1 MANEYAVNQADLAAV
16 ANSIRQKGAT
26 SEPLAFP
33 GGFVN
38 AIAAI
43 QAGSG
48 SGSGGGNTIRIGQNT
63 NTPNFLNLF
72 WALENGTAKTGEF
85 TLASNLPNTET
96 LLIDTGLAAVNGFF
110 YVNADY
116 TYTATGATPEYGVWG
131 LYMLNPTG
139 LAPVCA
145 VGLSTYIESGTS
157 HGYPMYSAKP
167 FVRGDYRVDG
177 GKVYVT
183 ATYNNH
189 QSYTPLWKGNRH
201 VWVAW

>member
-1 MANEYAVNQADLAAV
+1 MSDMLVKSESLTAV
-16 ANSIRQKGAT
+16 ANSIRQKGGT
-26 SEPLAFP
+26 SAPLAFP
-33 GGFVN
+33 GGFVD

-43 QAGSG
+43 QAGTG
-48 SGSGGGNTIRIGQNT
+48 GGTGGNTIQIGQNT
-63 NTPNFLNLF
+63 NAPNFLNLF

-116 TYTATGATPEYGVWG
+116 TYTATGATPEYSVWG
-131 LYMLNPTG
+131 LYIANPDG
-139 LAPVCA
+139 LKPVHA
-145 VGLSTYIESGTS
+145 TGLSTYIPNGTAV
-157 HGYPMYSAKP
+157 GYTISQANP
-167 FVRGDYRVDG
+167 FARGTYRIDG

-183 ATYNNH
+183 AQYNNH
-189 QSYTPLWKGNRH
+189 GTYTPLWKGNRY